1 MTQNIERAKSRLNN
15 IQAIEPL
22 LVALRTLSM
31 GTWQTAVNKI
41 NGLNQYEKNFNPI
54 LSELLPVIKFRRSSR
69 SILDYAPNKTVK
81 IVRIKKITLKHIVI
95 QNNIFSIPRR
105 CV

>member
-54 LSELLPVIKFRRSSR
+54 LSEILPHIT
-69 SILDYAPNKTVK
+69 DPPNKNRGNKSQTQ
-81 IVRIKKITLKHIVI
+81 L
-95 QNNIFSIPRR
+95 S
-105 CV
+105 